1 MKKRRSLIGF
11 LFSLIFHGALAS
23 LFIFAIGRSMAD
35 ETANGQTS
43 DEMSTNISIEMMM
56 AMVQAEPEPEPEPIK
71 EEIPEPKEEIPDPTV
86 KPEPKKIE
94 KPKEPEKPKEKP
106 KPKPKEK
113 RKEKPKKERSKRDNV
128 QQGDRDVDSPHNVNS
143 KASGPQ
149 TSANNPNMVGG
160 GGKAIDA
167 YRSQLRREIERN
179 KRYPQ
184 RAKMM
189 RKQGV
194 VSISFTLNT
203 DGSIQNPRVAKSSG
217 SEDLDKAAIQAV
229 QNARS
234 VGPRPDGMKAA
245 VTVPIRF
252 NIS

>member
-1 MKKRRSLIGF
+1 MKKRHSLIGF
-11 LFSLIFHGALAS
+11 LLSSIVHGGLAVMI
-23 LFIFAIGRSMAD
+23 IFAVSRSMA
-35 ETANGQTS
+35 EESLNGQQVAEVDTS
-43 DEMSTNISIEMMM
+43 ISMEMMM

-71 EEIPEPKEEIPDPTV
+71 EPEPEPKEEIPDPTV
-86 KPEPKKIE
+86 EPEPKKIE

-106 KPKPKEK
+106 KPKPKP
-113 RKEKPKKERSKRDNV
+113 KEKTVKKDRKPPRDAV
-128 QQGDRDVDSPHNVNS
+128 KGDRDVDSPHQVNS
-143 KASGPQ
+143 TAGGPQ
-149 TSANNPNMVGG
+149 ANVNNPNIVGS
-160 GGKAIDA
+160 GGKVIDA

-194 VSISFTLNT
+194 VTVSFTLNA
-203 DGSIQNPRVAKSSG
+203 DGSIQSPRVAKSSG

-234 VGPRPDGMKAA
+234 VGPRPAGMSAS
-245 VTVPIRF
+245 VSVPIKF
-252 NIS
+252 SIS